1 MHAARV
7 DASLSLNRSPV
18 VSKSALRLCLSVS
31 ACFEPRHVGK
41 TYRKH
46 FDSFGGCFRE
56 GEHEIDSESPVG
68 WSAPV
73 RVIRYERSDLGGP
86 WRMRISENLLQ
97 LLRSAEIWDPTA
109 EFVQMSS
116 L

>member
-1 MHAARV
+1 
-7 DASLSLNRSPV
+7 